1 MAANVGGMS
10 HAGVSTFHSLPFQ
23 DNFRLAALVQAGLP
37 ARIIREVAEAL
48 AVSPVQFA
56 QTVQIA
62 PRTLLRRLS
71 DNTRLKADESERVV
85 RIARLLK
92 RATEVLENEEDAAQ
106 WFRHPLRTL
115 GGKAPLDMCAT
126 EPGAREVETVLGRLE
141 HGVFN

>member
-1 MAANVGGMS
+1 MS
-10 HAGVSTFHSLPFQ
+10 HAGLNTFHSLPFQ

-37 ARIIREVAEAL
+37 ARVIREVAEAL

-71 DNTRLKADESERVV
+71 DDARLKSDESERVV
-85 RIARLLK
+85 RVARLLK
-92 RATEVLENEEDAAQ
+92 RAASVLEGEDEAAQ

-115 GGKAPLDMCAT
+115 GGKTPLDMCAT
-126 EPGAREVETVLGRLE
+126 EPGAREVENVLGRLE

>member
-1 MAANVGGMS
+1 MS
-10 HAGVSTFHSLPFQ
+10 HAAVTTFQSLPFQ

-37 ARIIREVAEAL
+37 ARMIREVAEAL
-48 AVSPVQFA
+48 AVSPMQFA

-71 DNTRLKADESERVV
+71 DDARLKADESERVL

-92 RATEVLENEEDAAQ
+92 RATDVLEGEEEAAR

-141 HGVFN
+141 HGVFA